1 MREYTGPGQKA
12 YEVAFVPGDPPRLAA
27 ADNTAAYVWPPDG
40 GEPIRLAWDE
50 TAWGEPVL
58 EVSPDGKWLA
68 AGPTQ
73 RLRVWNVAAR
83 LPRPPR
89 ERFLTGLLTARFQIL
104 PDRLM
109 IVCHRTSGGPVGLR
123 IGDLNVKR
131 GRPARWLSVQMDLD
145 TAELV
150 RGANPSSG
158 KRTRAISDDG
168 RRLALDVDN
177 EVGLWDAT
185 TGAPAGTIEL
195 RGTPGALAFS
205 PDGSRLAI
213 NSGTTL
219 YVHDTATRELV
230 SKWKVKFSYVPRLA
244 WSPDGRLLARTEHS
258 TTVRVYDP
266 TTGKPEMAVGGR
278 RGLLVSVAFS
288 PDGLTLAT
296 GTYEG
301 PVRVWDVG

>member
-1 MREYTGPGQKA
+1 MREYTGPGHKA

-27 ADNTAAYVWPPDG
+27 ADNGAAYVWPPDG
-40 GEPIRLAWDE
+40 GEPAVLAWNE

-73 RLRVWNVAAR
+73 RLRVWDVSAR
-83 LPRPPR
+83 SLRPPR
-89 ERFLTGLLTARFQIL
+89 ERFWTGLLIARFQVI
-104 PDRLM
+104 PDRLTL
-109 IVCHRTSGGPVGLR
+109 VCHETNGGPLGVR
-123 IGDLNVKR
+123 IGDLYVKR
-131 GRPARWLSVQMDLD
+131 GRPARWLSIQMDLD
-145 TAELV
+145 TADHV
-150 RGANPSSG
+150 RGANPSVG
-158 KRTRAISDDG
+158 RRTRALSDDG
-168 RRLALDVDN
+168 RWLALDTEKGVS
-177 EVGLWDAT
+177 LWDAA
-185 TGAPAGTIEL
+185 TGTLAGAIPL
-195 RGTPGALAFS
+195 RGFPNALAFS
-205 PDGSRLAI
+205 PDGARLAI
-213 NSGTTL
+213 DAGTTV

-230 SKWKVKFSYVPRLA
+230 AKWKTKYSYVPRLA

-258 TTVRVYDP
+258 TTVRVFDP
-266 TTGKPEMAVGGR
+266 ATGRQEMAVGGK